1 MFKLFIWDGSGSDT
15 VVVTCTSVPRVHKF
29 RLLRL
34 VIKTV
39 NVVGKLLGGHAF
51 LDSLGAMLVV

>member
-1 MFKLFIWDGSGSDT
+1 MIKLFIWDGSGSDT

-29 RLLRL
+29 RLLGL

-39 NVVGKLLGGHAF
+39 NVVGELLGGHAF
-51 LDSLGAMLVV
+51 LDSL